1 MSSAISINAPEKE
14 LYVLLCTPMD
24 SSIAYFEVD
33 VDYSIRSRDH
43 SESVKRQTKAAIDK
57 QRDEGTLVLKP
68 GT

>member
-1 MSSAISINAPEKE
+1 
-14 LYVLLCTPMD
+14 MD

-68 GT
+68 GTQMDPQSERNVQIKSEHSQTEN